1 MWFSNISI
9 CTFSIVNF
17 NCGNE
22 WDYSSIYLSIYM
34 LYHLEKDISTASIK
48 YNSKSRKCLKIIN
61 IILKGIWV
69 FSFGLCLAVLGLWM
83 TASLLEAYRKH
94 SLPHSLSVLWPFH
107 TFLPQQCLSP
117 NTGTQH
123 NGIPTSTPPP
133 TAPLHMKNANEMDI
147 PHLWKC

>member
-1 MWFSNISI
+1 MSCSNIYTY
-9 CTFSIVNF
+9 TFFIINL
-17 NCGNE
+17 NCGSD
-22 WDYSSIYLSIYM
+22 WDYSFIYLVICI
-34 LYHLEKDISTASIK
+34 LCHLLQDRQTAWIK
-48 YNSKSRKCLKIIN
+48 CNSKWRKCLKIIN

-69 FSFGLCLAVLGLWM
+69 FSFGLCLAVLGRWM

-107 TFLPQQCLSP
+107 TFSPQQCLSP

-133 TAPLHMKNANEMDI
+133 RAPLHMKNVNEMDI

>member
-1 MWFSNISI
+1 MILKYLYIHVQNKSLLRQW
-9 CTFSIVNF
+9 
-17 NCGNE
+17 
-22 WDYSSIYLSIYM
+22 WDNSSIYLFVYILCY
-34 LYHLEKDISTASIK
+34 LVKDRSTALIK
-48 YNSKSRKCLKIIN
+48 CNSKWRKCLKIIN

-83 TASLLEAYRKH
+83 TASLLEAHRKH

-107 TFLPQQCLSP
+107 TFPPQQCLSP

-133 TAPLHMKNANEMDI
+133 TAPLHMKNANEVDI

>member
-1 MWFSNISI
+1 MWFSNINI
-9 CTFSIVNF
+9 YTFSIVNF

-22 WDYSSIYLSIYM
+22 WDYSSIYLFIYI
-34 LYHLEKDISTASIK
+34 LYHLVKDISTGSIK